1 MGSII
6 SIANQDILYRFRF
19 PDTERYLRSFIRE
32 GETRVTKNTV
42 SVTEQEYSDWGN
54 AGNKIDAFA
63 EFCLLCQQTSEY
75 LLPFDKCIFHAV
87 AISFADHAWLI
98 SAGSGV
104 GKSTLCKSLT
114 DTYPEEI
121 TVINGDKPALH
132 YEAEKGITVYPSP
145 WNGKEGAV
153 MRIYQNVFQSYN
165 NAVLMRAAG
174 KMTENIMRSVPV
186 WLLTTKQVPETR
198 ELVYRKLQEVRHS
211 EL

>member
-145 WNGKEGAV
+145 WNGKEGWHGADAAPLGGVFLLKRGMENTISNADEREAV
-153 MRIYQNVFQSYN
+153 MRIYQNVFQ
-165 NAVLMRAAG
+165 
-174 KMTENIMRSVPV
+174 
-186 WLLTTKQVPETR
+186 
-198 ELVYRKLQEVRHS
+198 
-211 EL
+211 